1 MGCVSVK
8 KTGHPWT
15 TQNVQDPLFDFEWE
29 VTMKRWLVTLAGVSL
44 LLFGCGQMTEDE
56 PPVPGMF
63 SFNEPIVAGDLQCNP
78 ADPYLKV
85 APDGDVFLSWT
96 EQEPGN
102 EEGGLNFFI
111 ATLSSEGE
119 LLDAPR
125 QINDRPGEV
134 SSHGGEN
141 LAKFTIGVDGS
152 LTGVWATRGPL
163 AKTGDLRM
171 AHAESAGLFSPA
183 VTLNDDQEKAINHAF
198 SAIETSPDGKIYAA
212 WNDGRNDLESSQI
225 FMAVSEDG
233 GKTFGSNYSIAESAC
248 PCCRP
253 SILFLE
259 GGKTIV
265 VAYRIVPP
273 DNVRNHV
280 VIRSTDGGQTFSDPV
295 TISDDGWVSYG

>member
-1 MGCVSVK
+1 
-8 KTGHPWT
+8 
-15 TQNVQDPLFDFEWE
+15 VQDLRFDFEGE
-29 VTMKRWLVTLAGVSL
+29 VTMKRGLVTLAGVSVF
-44 LLFGCGQMTEDE
+44 LFGCGQMTEDE
-56 PPVPGMF
+56 PPVPGTL
-63 SFNEPIVAGDLQCNP
+63 SFNDPIFAGDLQCSP

-85 APDGDVFLSWT
+85 APGGDVYLSWT

-102 EEGGLNFFI
+102 EEGGRNFFI

-119 LLDAPR
+119 LLDLPR
-125 QINDRPGEV
+125 QINERLGEV

-171 AHAESAGLFSPA
+171 AHAESAGLFPPA
-183 VTLNDDQEKAINHAF
+183 TALNDDREKAINHAF
-198 SAIETSPDGKIYAA
+198 SGIATSPDGKIYAA
-212 WNDGRNDLESSQI
+212 WNDGRNDLESSQV

-259 GGKTIV
+259 GGKTVV

-280 VIRSTDGGQTFSDPV
+280 VIRSTDGGRTFSDPV